1 MKRLIRRIRLYFTV
15 AFARRM
21 YARTKDKADKLREE
35 THTHWHVVLDPYNDR
50 QLQIIDRSRFRDFK
64 RRYQD
69 AAIRS
74 LERKYGNKYT
84 VTTQALTTMDDM
96 KRGAFYS
103 TSFTDPTD
111 IEARRQAYIDWVVKL
126 SEKKGGRK

>member
-1 MKRLIRRIRLYFTV
+1 LV
-15 AFARRM
+15 
-21 YARTKDKADKLREE
+21 
-35 THTHWHVVLDPYNDR
+35 
-50 QLQIIDRSRFRDFK
+50 
-64 RRYQD
+64 
-69 AAIRS
+69 
-74 LERKYGNKYT
+74 RKYGSKYT

-126 SEKKGGRK
+126 SEKKK